1 MYVAQQEW
9 EIAKA
14 CLHTD
19 GAGSCTLVVWWVG
32 LRWERAVSL
41 ISPTYAGISIKQGAE
56 SQTLANKQS
65 LWIREKVATHEKS
78 SHKPMPQAGEC
89 SVSLGYLTLWAKK
102 INARISPR
110 L

>member
-1 MYVAQQEW
+1 MYVEQQEW
-9 EIAKA
+9 ELAKA

-19 GAGSCTLVVWWVG
+19 GAGSCTLVVGQVG

-41 ISPTYAGISIKQGAE
+41 ASPTYAGISIKQGAE

-89 SVSLGYLTLWAKK
+89 SFSLGYLTPWAKK
-102 INARISPR
+102 MNANVGPR

>member
-19 GAGSCTLVVWWVG
+19 GAGSCTLVVWRVG

-41 ISPTYAGISIKQGAE
+41 TSPTYAGISIKQGAE

-65 LWIREKVATHEKS
+65 LWIREKVATHE
-78 SHKPMPQAGEC
+78 C
-89 SVSLGYLTLWAKK
+89 SISLGYLTLWAKK
-102 INARISPR
+102 INANISPR